1 MLTEDDD
8 LIRAQDTPER
18 MQLATSSLS
27 LTNVTL
33 ATRYEWQEEDLDDAA
48 PWVLTRLSPSKDRE
62 FLQSSG
68 RYHKHLQDLVEAI
81 KFSLRCLFIFEFE
94 VPYIYTY
101 KRDYITY
108 FNPEDM
114 RTKLDLLS
122 QDELWRIYSLGQKY
136 SSFLERRA
144 ALDAFCGRLSTKD
157 SYFETELRRKLGSVE
172 MVADAT
178 EWLSMKY
185 PRPVDKGKTS
195 VGIRFHDDVE
205 EQEPVLKKHQRPS
218 RVSAYEVA
226 KKSIVAKLAEVRQY
240 ESAPRLRRE
249 RVLQGFG
256 INSQHIVS
264 NFSSHRMY
272 DIEDPDLNP
281 IAFADQFVDPDPT
294 KAQPP
299 EELLRRARMIIA
311 TELGKDPLL
320 RQAVRDTFKTDALI
334 SVTPTERGIAKL
346 DEHNHYYVSLDGGL
360 DLK

>member
-68 RYHKHLQDLVEAI
+68 RYHKYLQDLVEAI
-81 KFSLRCLFIFEFE
+81 KFSLRCLFMLEFE

-108 FNPEDM
+108 FNPDDM

-122 QDELWRIYSLGQKY
+122 QDELWRIHSLGQKY
-136 SSFLERRA
+136 SSFLERRV
-144 ALDAFCGRLSTKD
+144 ALDAFYGRLGVKD
-157 SYFETELRRKLGSVE
+157 SYFETDLRRKLGSVE

-178 EWLSMKY
+178 EWLGMKF
-185 PRPVDKGKTS
+185 PRPADKGKMPAEM
-195 VGIRFHDDVE
+195 RFHDDVE

-218 RVSAYEVA
+218 RISAYEVA
-226 KKSIVAKLAEVRQY
+226 KKSIVAKLAEVLQY
-240 ESAPRLRRE
+240 DTAE
-249 RVLQGFG
+249 
-256 INSQHIVS
+256 
-264 NFSSHRMY
+264 
-272 DIEDPDLNP
+272 
-281 IAFADQFVDPDPT
+281 
-294 KAQPP
+294 
-299 EELLRRARMIIA
+299 
-311 TELGKDPLL
+311 
-320 RQAVRDTFKTDALI
+320 AVI
-334 SVTPTERGIAKL
+334 
-346 DEHNHYYVSLDGGL
+346 
-360 DLK
+360 

>member
-48 PWVLTRLSPSKDRE
+48 PWVLTRLSSSKDRE

-68 RYHKHLQDLVEAI
+68 RYHKYLQDLVEAI
-81 KFSLRCLFIFEFE
+81 KFSLRCLFMLEFE

-136 SSFLERRA
+136 SSFLERRG
-144 ALDAFCGRLSTKD
+144 ALDVFYGKLGLRD

-178 EWLSMKY
+178 EWLGMKH
-185 PRPVDKGKTS
+185 PRPVDKGK
-195 VGIRFHDDVE
+195 VPAELRFHDDVE

-226 KKSIVAKLAEVRQY
+226 KKSIIAKLAEVCQLDIILWPDVN
-240 ESAPRLRRE
+240 ALG
-249 RVLQGFG
+249 RVLGS
-256 INSQHIVS
+256 IRN
-264 NFSSHRMY
+264 
-272 DIEDPDLNP
+272 
-281 IAFADQFVDPDPT
+281 T
-294 KAQPP
+294 
-299 EELLRRARMIIA
+299 
-311 TELGKDPLL
+311 
-320 RQAVRDTFKTDALI
+320 
-334 SVTPTERGIAKL
+334 
-346 DEHNHYYVSLDGGL
+346 
-360 DLK
+360 

>member
-8 LIRAQDTPER
+8 LVRAQDTPER
-18 MQLATSSLS
+18 MQLVTSSLS

-81 KFSLRCLFIFEFE
+81 KFSLRCLFMLEFE

-144 ALDAFCGRLSTKD
+144 ALDAFYGKLGVKD
-157 SYFETELRRKLGSVE
+157 SYFEAELRRKLGSVE

-178 EWLSMKY
+178 EWLSMKF
-185 PRPVDKGKTS
+185 PRPTDKGKTPAE
-195 VGIRFHDDVE
+195 IRFHDDVE

-218 RVSAYEVA
+218 RISAYEVA
-226 KKSIVAKLAEVRQY
+226 KKSVVAKLAEVRQFDGFKV
-240 ESAPRLRRE
+240 AIQTRLVGLRNQFATYG
-249 RVLQGFG
+249 LK
-256 INSQHIVS
+256 
-264 NFSSHRMY
+264 
-272 DIEDPDLNP
+272 LL
-281 IAFADQFVDPDPT
+281 IASDV
-294 KAQPP
+294 
-299 EELLRRARMIIA
+299 
-311 TELGKDPLL
+311 
-320 RQAVRDTFKTDALI
+320 
-334 SVTPTERGIAKL
+334 
-346 DEHNHYYVSLDGGL
+346 
-360 DLK
+360 